1 MYLVYS
7 KDMADKLEEIIAKYG
22 LTLHESLTVVDGAS
36 QLVAAAGTGDF
47 LSGSAAGMGRVG
59 GYVYNDGSFHYDGEV
74 ALQNGKIIDYQFGNY
89 VKGTFSDVYLNVG
102 DVGRYREWQYTTAGG
117 VTVSLA
123 LGESKSLVIANLE
136 NSFVTINV
144 LTGSAGSDFG
154 SSAVTENDLE
164 AFADLFD
171 FSVIG

>member
-1 MYLVYS
+1 MT
-7 KDMADKLEEIIAKYG
+7 I
-22 LTLHESLTVVDGAS
+22 
-36 QLVAAAGTGDF
+36 VAGVQELISTAETGDF
-47 LSGSAAGMGRVG
+47 LSGSAAGMGSVG
-59 GYVYNDGSFHYDGEV
+59 GYVYNDGSFHYDGEA

-102 DVGRYREWQYTTAGG
+102 DADSYREWQYTTSSG
-117 VTVSLA
+117 VEVSLA

-136 NSFVTINV
+136 NSFVAINV

-154 SSAVTENDLE
+154 SPAVTEADLE

-171 FSVIG
+171 FSVIK

>member
-22 LTLHESLTVVDGAS
+22 LTLHETITFVEGVQELIGTAE
-36 QLVAAAGTGDF
+36 TGDF

-59 GYVYNDGSFHYDGEV
+59 GYVYNDGSFHYDGEA

-89 VKGTFSDVYLNVG
+89 VKALFSDVYLNVG
-102 DVGRYREWQYTTAGG
+102 DVGSYREWQHTTASG
-117 VTVSLA
+117 VEVSLA
-123 LGESKSLVIANLE
+123 LGETKALVIANLE
-136 NSFVTINV
+136 NSFVSINV

-171 FSVIG
+171 FP